1 MVGIFPREEPHQL
14 PNEQFSEPGNAGT
27 LHLNSLSKEASVT
40 KNVSHYMTGGPLTMM
55 RMMVV
60 RRRTDPKTETHALCE
75 PAQSKCTWI
84 FTKATMCEN
93 LQVK

>member
-1 MVGIFPREEPHQL
+1 
-14 PNEQFSEPGNAGT
+14 
-27 LHLNSLSKEASVT
+27 
-40 KNVSHYMTGGPLTMM
+40 MM

>member
-40 KNVSHYMTGGPLTMM
+40 KNVSHYMTGGPLTIP
-55 RMMVV
+55 
-60 RRRTDPKTETHALCE
+60 PKPRL
-75 PAQSKCTWI
+75 I
-84 FTKATMCEN
+84 
-93 LQVK
+93 LVI